1 MNTKAFIRTSA
12 LIAGLFFLL
21 YMLLVAVKSSYALS
35 VGVAANTNYHLALN
49 EALSQNKTISNTY
62 EISKEISVYSLYL
75 PYLSYLER
83 HNRYFKKCNIVND
96 PKVLNNFIGSVNTR
110 YGIDLYALEYMQKK
124 GELGAKNR
132 MIRQHKVKK
141 YMQCVATYGLII
153 AQAIDNFHN
162 SLQDGAGAVMSN
174 NVFKISNNGFYN
186 EIGQSLYNAI
196 IHQDGRLKT
205 QYNIMK
211 RQIKDNTCVIY
222 NQSLKCGGVFL
233 NFESTPKM
241 SFGGLEWFDP
251 QSDFGGTNGVITI
264 GYNKNDEQGLSLDK
278 DKSIEHLLDN
288 TNSLTND
295 LLNSLF

>member
-1 MNTKAFIRTSA
+1 MKTKILRFSV
-12 LIAGLFFLL
+12 LGVGLLVMLYFFLIL
-21 YMLLVAVKSSYALS
+21 IRSSYALS

-83 HNRYFKKCNIVND
+83 HNRYFRRCDIVNN
-96 PKVLNNFIGSVNTR
+96 PKTLNSFISGVNTR

-132 MIRQHKVKK
+132 MIKQRKVKR

-153 AQAIDNFHN
+153 AQAINNFHN
-162 SLQDGAGAVMSN
+162 SLQDGAGSVMAN
-174 NVFKISNNGFYN
+174 NVFKVSNNAFYN
-186 EIGQSLYNAI
+186 EVGQSLYNAI
-196 IHQDGRLKT
+196 THQSGRFKA

-211 RQIKDNTCVIY
+211 YQIKHNTCVIY
-222 NQSLKCGGVFL
+222 NKDIKCGGVFL
-233 NFESTPKM
+233 NFEATPKM

-251 QSDFGGTNGVITI
+251 QSDFAGVNGVITI
-264 GYNKNDEQGLSLDK
+264 GYNKNSESGLSM
-278 DKSIEHLLDN
+278 DKSKSLEHLLEN

-295 LLNSLF
+295 MLNSLF